1 MLSHNLSRKVAT
13 AIASMTMLSGAMTA
27 ITSLQAQA
35 QNVPYTVRFYCGQD
49 ASGSPATFVE
59 RSNHSKPP
67 VTIIRWT
74 SNYFT
79 DAGYRP
85 WTRCQMVSNKFQA
98 AYNRNPNF
106 LFTYRYLNREPV
118 ICAAD
123 VRGGRCT
130 SMLYTV
136 KRGVQ
141 DPILTMLRLEKVR
154 VGAAGALNES
164 TGGTVAVA
172 AESTTSVEANDVN
185 VQDVIAHHMGED
197 FSPPVNTAATPADAT
212 ASPINPNPSATE
224 SNATIW

>member
-1 MLSHNLSRKVAT
+1 MLSHKLSRKIAA
-13 AIASMTMLSGAMTA
+13 AIASVTMLSGTMSV
-27 ITSLQAQA
+27 INSLHAEAQTI
-35 QNVPYTVRFYCGQD
+35 PYTVRFYCAQAADGN
-49 ASGSPATFVE
+49 PATFVE

-67 VTIIRWT
+67 VAIIRWM

-85 WTRCQMVSNKFQA
+85 WTRCQMVSSKFQA
-98 AYNRNPNF
+98 AYHRNPNF

-130 SMLYTV
+130 SLLYTV

-164 TGGTVAVA
+164 TGSTPTIAI
-172 AESTTSVEANDVN
+172 ESTTSTETDYIN
-185 VQDVIAHHMGED
+185 VQNVIAHHLGEELP
-197 FSPPVNTAATPADAT
+197 SPMDTETAAADSTLSPTNTEIPAPDT
-212 ASPINPNPSATE
+212 NT
-224 SNATIW
+224 TMW